1 MKISDI
7 VKTNDPNISLYQ
19 KLSKDFIKK
28 EDIKKMKDFFV
39 FVKNRLSLIDKN
51 STKINVECL
60 LKSIFKEL
68 NYSVKQQKCTQIEGV
83 NSGGNILLFENDKDK
98 VNFNNK
104 LEEVKKNN
112 RSIPTEDILL
122 IAEVKCSTFSFDVKD
137 KVKEAEEQLYRYLNQ
152 YQKHY
157 GILSNGKIWRLYD
170 KSKVFYGEKI
180 YIEFNFSKVEE
191 KEEYREQEWFMLFS
205 YLIRKERYL
214 KTNNVI
220 AVEKE
225 QIAREKEIIEKK
237 LIEILYKKLDD
248 SIVFKIAKNIYDKE
262 FKLSGEEIT
271 RHALVSIL
279 KESIILI
286 LRILFIAYI
295 EDIEI
300 FRKILEENKSR
311 SFYIPFRCFFYNEN
325 TKNKLEY
332 KKIIKI
338 FNFLNKSDN
347 TIEFSIFN

>member
-237 LIEILYKKLDD
+237 LIEIL
-248 SIVFKIAKNIYDKE
+248 
-262 FKLSGEEIT
+262 
-271 RHALVSIL
+271 
-279 KESIILI
+279 
-286 LRILFIAYI
+286 
-295 EDIEI
+295 
-300 FRKILEENKSR
+300 
-311 SFYIPFRCFFYNEN
+311 
-325 TKNKLEY
+325 
-332 KKIIKI
+332 
-338 FNFLNKSDN
+338 
-347 TIEFSIFN
+347 